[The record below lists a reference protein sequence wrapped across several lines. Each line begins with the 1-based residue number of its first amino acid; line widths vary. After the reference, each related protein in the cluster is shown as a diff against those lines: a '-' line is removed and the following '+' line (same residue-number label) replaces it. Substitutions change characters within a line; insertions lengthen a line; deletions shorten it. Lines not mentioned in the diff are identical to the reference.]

1 MKFSAYVIFFLLFGV
16 LPDLY
21 IVMGTGLMPVWKG
34 VLMLPT
40 LAALIS
46 LVFIGLGKYYTD
58 ALRVFSYL
66 IFIFELPKFIYMLLS
81 PLGTVGVVMGVAVA
95 LFFAILIFYSSR
107 HLKVDTE
114 TLYFRNLPSAFN
126 GLKVCQLSDLHL
138 GSFGRRA
145 KYVQKVIDKTL
156 EQHPDIIFFTG
167 DLVNFASDEVLPY
180 RDQLARLT
188 APMGIFAI
196 RGNHDYLLHG
206 CFNEEERQK
215 DTDRLLAFEQELGW
229 QVLMDQHVILTKEN
243 QEIALAGVGNISTSP
258 YFQKMGGNLKKAI
271 EGIPDGTFTILMSHD
286 PSHWKAQVVPE
297 TDIPLTLSGHTHG
310 LKYKLAGPHPS
321 HWKLHENGGIY
332 TSGEQ
337 ILYVSKGLGS
347 AFAFR
352 LGGFP
357 RIDILTLTNTKTK
370 TEYGKMAHDCQ
381 QCL

>member
-1 MKFSAYVIFFLLFGV
+1 MKFSTYIIFFLLFGV

-21 IVMGTGLMPVWKG
+21 IGMCTGFEPVWK
-34 VLMLPT
+34 VALLLPT
-40 LAALIS
+40 LAALAS
-46 LVFIGLGKYYTD
+46 LVFIGLGKWYTD

-66 IFIFELPKFIYMLLS
+66 GFIFELPKFVYMLLS
-81 PLGTVGVVMGVAVA
+81 PLGPISIVAGVAVA
-95 LFFAILIFYSSR
+95 LFFSTLILYSSR
-107 HLKVDTE
+107 HLKVNTE

-145 KYVQKVIDKTL
+145 KYVQKVIDETL
-156 EQHPDIIFFTG
+156 AQNPDVILFTG
-167 DLVNFASDEVLPY
+167 DLVNFASDEAVPY
-180 RDQLARLT
+180 REQLARLK
-188 APMGIFAI
+188 APMGVFAI

-206 CFNEEERQK
+206 CFNEEERKK
-215 DTDRLLAFEQELGW
+215 DTDRLLAFEQGLGW
-229 QVLMDQHVILTKEN
+229 QVLMDQHVILTKDK

-258 YFQKMGGNLKKAI
+258 YFQKMGGNMWKAI

-286 PSHWKAQVVPE
+286 PSHWRAQVVPE

-321 HWKLHENGGIY
+321 HWKLHENSGIY
-332 TSGEQ
+332 SAGEQ
-337 ILYVSKGLGS
+337 ILHVSKGLGS

-357 RIDILTLTNTKTK
+357 RIDILTLTNTKTN
-370 TEYGKMAHDCQ
+370 
-381 QCL
+381 

>member
-1 MKFSAYVIFFLLFGV
+1 MKFSTYVIFFLLFGV

-34 VLMLPT
+34 VLMFPT

-81 PLGTVGVVMGVAVA
+81 PLGTVGIVMGVAVA

-138 GSFGRRA
+138 GSFGRKA
-145 KYVQKVIDKTL
+145 KYVQKVIDKAL
-156 EQHPDIIFFTG
+156 ERHPDIILFTG
-167 DLVNFASDEVLPY
+167 DLVNFASDEAIPY
-180 RDQLARLT
+180 REQLARLK

-229 QVLMDQHVILTKEN
+229 HVLLDQHVILTKEN

-286 PSHWKAQVVPE
+286 PSHWRAQVVPE

-357 RIDILTLTNTKTK
+357 RIDILTLTNTKT
-370 TEYGKMAHDCQ
+370 
-381 QCL
+381 